1 MASSAVLIK
10 ACLNGG
16 RARGSHAALPIS
28 PADLVREAAGAAAA
42 GAGAAH
48 VHPRDSDGRESHRPE
63 DVALAVV
70 AIRLACPGLP
80 IGVTT
85 GAWIV
90 NSPSLRLQ
98 QVGGWR
104 ELPDFASV
112 NWSED
117 GALELAELLL
127 SRGIGVEIGLFT
139 IGDAEA
145 FAVTHIAGRCLR
157 VLVEVRERD
166 GIDAVTQAAAI
177 DRILDAEAIDLP
189 RLHHGF
195 GPDTWHVLDAALRL
209 GGDVRIGL
217 EDTFTLPDGR
227 QARDNAELVA
237 SAVTLARKRGRE
249 PARVAG
255 ESSSAG

>member
-1 MASSAVLIK
+1 MPSAAVLIK

-16 RARGSHAALPIS
+16 RARGSHAALPIT
-28 PADLVREAAGAAAA
+28 PADLAREAASAAAA

-48 VHPRDSDGRESHRPE
+48 IHPRDSDGRESHRPE
-63 DVALAVV
+63 DVARAVV
-70 AIRLACPGLP
+70 AIRGACPGVP
-80 IGVTT
+80 VGVTT

-90 NSPSLRLQ
+90 NSSWLRLQ

-127 SRGIGVEIGLFT
+127 SRGIGVEIGLFSV
-139 IGDAEA
+139 GDAAA
-145 FAVTHIAGRCLR
+145 FATSPIAGRCLR

-177 DRILDAEAIDLP
+177 DRILDAAAMDIP

-195 GPDTWHVLDAALRL
+195 GPDTWRVLDAALRL
-209 GGDVRIGL
+209 GRDVRIGL
-217 EDTFTLPDGR
+217 EDAFTLPAAG
-227 QARDNAELVA
+227 
-237 SAVTLARKRGRE
+237 KRGTTPSLSPRQ
-249 PARVAG
+249 
-255 ESSSAG
+255 